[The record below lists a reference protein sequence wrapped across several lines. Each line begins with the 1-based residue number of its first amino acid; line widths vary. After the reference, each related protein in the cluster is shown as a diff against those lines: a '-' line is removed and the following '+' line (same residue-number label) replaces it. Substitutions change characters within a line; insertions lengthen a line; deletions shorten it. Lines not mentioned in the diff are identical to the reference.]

1 MILCGNVFLD
11 ELKDTFILCCV
22 LCKKKSRRYNDF
34 TSHVKAKHKELN
46 EKGAAPSRQIV
57 RKIKDED
64 DSDDDEDECQDEN
77 EEQKP
82 DVEVKDE
89 MDVDPHEEFI
99 DDIKYDVQEI
109 EPFIDPILALEEK
122 ESADAT
128 DVLDALD
135 SDVKDEDYM
144 ADELDNDDSDDEDYR
159 DEDNDNAADSESD
172 DNELPISTDKFTPT
186 FYRKK
191 RHVND
196 FIELYKSQPVL
207 WDINDPLFENPKAQ
221 KEAEQAIINGMQKFN
236 IFLKPTGLKSAIN
249 QIHKYC
255 VIIKSDLDNGDT
267 KKVTSIAKGYY
278 EKCDFL
284 KDLLAKKAIPEGD
297 KQNEL
302 NKKQERNKNRE
313 QNQNLLNFKKL
324 DGNTLMFIDTYEK
337 FPQLYDGNHPLYE
350 NVEEKLKSL
359 TEFADQ
365 LLLYNGLNFSIQN
378 LSIAIRQLQSWY
390 YHSKTRNEN
399 QKKKLND
406 HEMEY
411 FRKCSFFPPKRLID
425 KYFCTI
431 CKQQFT
437 LKSSLD
443 GHLFRHHQIGDL
455 SFECDKC
462 GRKYAQKNILR
473 EHVQRMHGSK
483 EFSCGFCGKLFA
495 IKSELKVHTMVHTAE
510 KPHVCELCGKAF
522 RIKTQLRYHVTA
534 IHTKI
539 RAYKCTM
546 CPKDFLKKRDLT
558 DHIKTHLNIR
568 DKVCETCG
576 KGFSNNHSLIR
587 HRQIHSEVKR
597 YACKLC
603 DAKYHQFVGLNSH
616 MKRTHNIV
624 KKDSFSNEIS
634 L

>member
-297 KQNEL
+297 KQNKPL
-302 NKKQERNKNRE
+302 N
-313 QNQNLLNFKKL
+313 L
-324 DGNTLMFIDTYEK
+324 DQWDDTTCKFIEIFEK
-337 FPQLYDGNHPLYE
+337 FPLLYDKKNPLY
-350 NVEEKLKSL
+350 
-359 TEFADQ
+359 
-365 LLLYNGLNFSIQN
+365 GN
-378 LSIAIRQLQSWY
+378 LED
-390 YHSKTRNEN
+390 K
-399 QKKKLND
+399 QKAFTD
-406 HEMEY
+406 II
-411 FRKCSFFPPKRLID
+411 S
-425 KYFCTI
+425 
-431 CKQQFT
+431 T
-437 LKSSLD
+437 LKSQHNIDFNEELIAIAIDELKSWLIRVKRRKGKLD
-443 GHLFRHHQIGDL
+443 KTT
-455 SFECDKC
+455 E
-462 GRKYAQKNILR
+462 KYLKMCKFMPAKR
-473 EHVQRMHGSK
+473 SK
-483 EFSCGFCGKLFA
+483 EKIPCSMCEKVFYTEHNLKYHLTKVHKVGDFSFQCDLCGKKLVSKNAVLYHNLRVHVEKKYPCEFCGKLYA
-495 IKSELKVHTMVHTAE
+495 IPAELKVHTRIHTAE
-510 KPHVCELCGKAF
+510 KPHICELCGKCF
-522 RIKTQLRYHVTA
+522 RLRNLLSLHVTRM
-534 IHTKI
+534 HTKI
-539 RAYKCTM
+539 RAFKCTM
-546 CPKDFLKKRDLT
+546 CPKDFLKNTDLRD
-558 DHIKTHLNIR
+558 HMKSHLNIR
-568 DKVCETCG
+568 DKICETCG
-576 KGFSNNHSLIR
+576 KGFTNCHSLIR
-587 HRQIHSEVKR
+587 HRQIHSDIKKF
-597 YACKLC
+597 ACKLC
-603 DAKYHQFVGLNSH
+603 DAKFHQFVGLNGH

-624 KKDSFSNEIS
+624 KEANN
-634 L
+634 

>member
-46 EKGAAPSRQIV
+46 EKGATPSRQV
-57 RKIKDED
+57 VKKIKDED
-64 DSDDDEDECQDEN
+64 DSDDDEDEGQDES

-82 DVEVKDE
+82 EVEVKDE

-135 SDVKDEDYM
+135 SDVKDEDYV

-159 DEDNDNAADSESD
+159 DEDNDNAADSETD

-221 KEAEQAIINGMQKFN
+221 KDAEQAIINGMQKFN
-236 IFLKPTGLKSAIN
+236 IFLKPTGLRSAIN

-297 KQNEL
+297 KQNRAITDIRNALLTQHEIDFNEEL
-302 NKKQERNKNRE
+302 VSNA
-313 QNQNLLNFKKL
+313 
-324 DGNTLMFIDTYEK
+324 ID
-337 FPQLYDGNHPLYE
+337 
-350 NVEEKLKSL
+350 
-359 TEFADQ
+359 
-365 LLLYNGLNFSIQN
+365 
-378 LSIAIRQLQSWY
+378 QLQSWY
-390 YHSKTRNEN
+390 YLTKRQKHKNKDDAKLAKSCEN
-399 QKKKLND
+399 YLQMCKFLPEKRLKVKIVCSICNKNFYTEHNFKYHLTKVHQVGDFSFQCDLCGKKLISKSALQC
-406 HEMEY
+406 HAQRVHSE
-411 FRKCSFFPPKRLID
+411 K
-425 KYFCTI
+425 KYPC
-431 CKQQFT
+431 
-437 LKSSLD
+437 
-443 GHLFRHHQIGDL
+443 
-455 SFECDKC
+455 E
-462 GRKYAQKNILR
+462 
-473 EHVQRMHGSK
+473 
-483 EFSCGFCGKLFA
+483 FCGKLFA
-495 IKSELKVHTMVHTAE
+495 IPSELRIHTLVHTAE
-510 KPHVCELCGKAF
+510 KPHVCELCGKGF
-522 RIKTQLRYHVTA
+522 RLRNNLGLHVTRM
-534 IHTKI
+534 HTKI
-539 RAYKCTM
+539 RAFKCTM
-546 CPKDFLKKRDLT
+546 CPKDFLKNCDLK

-568 DKVCETCG
+568 DKICETCG
-576 KGFSNNHSLIR
+576 KGFTNCHSLIR
-587 HRQIHSEVKR
+587 HRQIHSEVKKF
-597 YACKLC
+597 ACKLC
-603 DAKYHQFVGLNSH
+603 DAKFHQFVGLNGH

-624 KKDSFSNEIS
+624 KKDTNN
-634 L
+634 

>member
-46 EKGAAPSRQIV
+46 EKGATPSRQIV
-57 RKIKDED
+57 KKIKDED
-64 DSDDDEDECQDEN
+64 DSDDDEDEGQDES

-82 DVEVKDE
+82 EVEVKDE

-128 DVLDALD
+128 DVLEALD
-135 SDVKDEDYM
+135 SDVKDEDYV

-159 DEDNDNAADSESD
+159 DEDNDNAADSETD

-221 KEAEQAIINGMQKFN
+221 KDAEQAIINGMQKFN
-236 IFLKPTGLKSAIN
+236 IFLKPTGLRSAIN

-297 KQNEL
+297 KQNKPL
-302 NKKQERNKNRE
+302 I
-313 QNQNLLNFKKL
+313 L
-324 DGNTLMFIDTYEK
+324 DKWDDTTCKFIDIYAK
-337 FPQLYDGNHPLYE
+337 FQLLYDGEHPLYGKYE
-350 NVEEKLKSL
+350 DKQRAITDIRNALLTQHEIDFNEELVS
-359 TEFADQ
+359 
-365 LLLYNGLNFSIQN
+365 N
-378 LSIAIRQLQSWY
+378 AIDQLQSWY
-390 YHSKTRNEN
+390 YLTKRQKHKNKDDAKLAKSCEN
-399 QKKKLND
+399 YLQMCKFLPEKRLKVKIVCSICNKNFYTEHNFKYHLTKVHQVGDFSFQCDLCGKKLISKSALQC
-406 HEMEY
+406 HAQRVHSE
-411 FRKCSFFPPKRLID
+411 K
-425 KYFCTI
+425 KYPC
-431 CKQQFT
+431 
-437 LKSSLD
+437 
-443 GHLFRHHQIGDL
+443 
-455 SFECDKC
+455 
-462 GRKYAQKNILR
+462 
-473 EHVQRMHGSK
+473 V
-483 EFSCGFCGKLFA
+483 FCGKLFA
-495 IKSELKVHTMVHTAE
+495 IPSELRIHTLVHTAE
-510 KPHVCELCGKAF
+510 KPHVCELCGKGF
-522 RIKTQLRYHVTA
+522 RLRNNLGLHVTRM
-534 IHTKI
+534 HTKI
-539 RAYKCTM
+539 RAFKCTM
-546 CPKDFLKKRDLT
+546 CPKDFLKNCDLK

-568 DKVCETCG
+568 DKICETCG
-576 KGFSNNHSLIR
+576 KGFTNCHSLIR
-587 HRQIHSEVKR
+587 HRQIHSEVKKF
-597 YACKLC
+597 ACKLC
-603 DAKYHQFVGLNSH
+603 DAKFHQFVGLNGH

-624 KKDSFSNEIS
+624 KKDTNN
-634 L
+634 

>member
-46 EKGAAPSRQIV
+46 EKGATPSRQIV
-57 RKIKDED
+57 KKIKDED
-64 DSDDDEDECQDEN
+64 DSDDDEDEGQDES

-82 DVEVKDE
+82 EVEVKDE

-128 DVLDALD
+128 DVLEALD
-135 SDVKDEDYM
+135 SDVKDEDYV

-159 DEDNDNAADSESD
+159 DEDNDNAADSETD

-221 KEAEQAIINGMQKFN
+221 KDAEQAIINGMQKFN
-236 IFLKPTGLKSAIN
+236 IFLKPTGLRSAIN

-297 KQNEL
+297 KQNKPL
-302 NKKQERNKNRE
+302 TLKQW
-313 QNQNLLNFKKL
+313 
-324 DGNTLMFIDTYEK
+324 DDNTSKFIDAYAK
-337 FPQLYDGNHPLYE
+337 FPLLYDGEHPLYG
-350 NVEEKLKSL
+350 NFEEVQKANNDLTKTLL
-359 TEFADQ
+359 TEHNIDFKEETLSSAINQ
-365 LLLYNGLNFSIQN
+365 LH
-378 LSIAIRQLQSWY
+378 SWY
-390 YHSKTRNEN
+390 YDAKQRKAKQNRL
-399 QKKKLND
+399 KK
-406 HEMEY
+406 EEEEY
-411 FRKCSFFPPKRLID
+411 FKKCNFLPARRL
-425 KYFCTI
+425 KTKFYCHV
-431 CKQQFT
+431 CKKNFKMEHN
-437 LKSSLD
+437 LK
-443 GHLFRHHQIGDL
+443 GHLFRYHQIGDL
-455 SFECDKC
+455 PFQCEQCGKKFEIKSTL
-462 GRKYAQKNILR
+462 QTHI
-473 EHVQRMHGSK
+473 QRMHVSRK
-483 EFSCGFCGKLFA
+483 FPCGFCGKLFA
-495 IKSELKVHTMVHTAE
+495 IKSELKVHNMVHTAE

-568 DKVCETCG
+568 DKICETCG
-576 KGFSNNHSLIR
+576 KGFSNSHSLIR

-603 DAKYHQFVGLNSH
+603 DAKFHQFVGLNGH

-624 KKDSFSNEIS
+624 KKDS
-634 L
+634 

>member
-302 NKKQERNKNRE
+302 NK
-313 QNQNLLNFKKL
+313 NLLNFKKL
-324 DGNTLMFIDTYEK
+324 DGNTFSFIETYEK
-337 FPQLYDGNHPLYE
+337 FPQLYDGYHPLFG
-350 NVEEKLKSL
+350 NIEEKLKSL

-365 LLLYNGLNFSIQN
+365 LLLDNGLN
-378 LSIAIRQLQSWY
+378 LSIERLSNAIRQLQSWY

-399 QKKKLND
+399 QKRKLNN

-411 FRKCSFFPPKRLID
+411 FRKCSFLPPKRQID

-431 CKQQFT
+431 CKKIFN

-443 GHLFRHHQIGDL
+443 GHLFRYHQIGDL
-455 SFECDKC
+455 SFKCDECGK
-462 GRKYAQKNILR
+462 KFSQKTILQQ
-473 EHVQRMHGSK
+473 HVQRMHASRK
-483 EFSCGFCGKLFA
+483 YRCEFCDKLFA
-495 IKSELKVHTMVHTAE
+495 TKSEQNFHTRIHTDE
-510 KPHVCELCGKAF
+510 KPHVCEFCGKSF
-522 RIKTQLRYHVTA
+522 RIKTQLGYHVTA
-534 IHTKI
+534 VHTKI
-539 RAYKCTM
+539 RAHKCTM
-546 CPKDFLKKRDLT
+546 CPKDFLTKRDLT
-558 DHIKTHLNIR
+558 DHIKAHLNIR
-568 DKVCETCG
+568 DKICETCG
-576 KGFSNNHSLIR
+576 KGFSNNHSFRR
-587 HRQIHSEVKR
+587 HRQIHSDIKR
-597 YACKLC
+597 YECKLC
-603 DAKYHQFVGLNSH
+603 DEKFNQL
-616 MKRTHNIV
+616 
-624 KKDSFSNEIS
+624 IS
-634 L
+634 LHRHKKRIHKDVKRSSEKSK